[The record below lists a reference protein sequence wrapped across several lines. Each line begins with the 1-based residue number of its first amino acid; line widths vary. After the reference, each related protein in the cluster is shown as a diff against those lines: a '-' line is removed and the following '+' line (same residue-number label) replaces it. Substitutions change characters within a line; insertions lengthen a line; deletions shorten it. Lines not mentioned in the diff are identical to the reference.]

1 MPVIEFKSCREQN
14 PRYKYRVDTDLA
26 PLGVGGMGVVYQG
39 KQIDLVTNT
48 GRDVAIKFLKPN
60 LNPAVIE
67 RARREADI
75 RLRTDNLIE
84 MIDFVETEH
93 LSESGPIIHYHVVS
107 ELIPGVSLL
116 DLLQGKL
123 CDSKGVEIEYAK
135 QLYQFYQERPEQFAI
150 FITRKVLNGLFVL
163 HANNYVHRD
172 IDPSNIMITN
182 SRQIKIIDFGVAK
195 SLHEKNNGNGLAT
208 KIGTFIGKPAYSA
221 PELVSG
227 DVPNHKPA
235 SDLYSVGIM
244 LYVMMTGKLPFSGS
258 ITEISRKVISE
269 PTPVKNIKNGS
280 LRKIIAKATEK
291 SLKKRYASSAEF
303 LVALDRVKSETYSSK
318 KVFITISIVVA
329 ISVIAGIIL
338 GTLI

>member
-1 MPVIEFKSCREQN
+1 MPVIEFKSCREHN
-14 PRYKYRVDTDLA
+14 PHYKYRVDLDLA

-48 GRDVAIKFLKPN
+48 SRDVAIKFLKSH
-60 LNPAVIE
+60 LAPAVIE

-93 LSESGPIIHYHVVS
+93 PSENGPVIHYHVVS

-116 DLLQGKL
+116 DFLQGKL

-135 QLYQFYQERPEQFAI
+135 QLYKFYQEQPEQFAI

-195 SLHEKNNGNGLAT
+195 SLHEKNEANGLAT

-227 DVPNHKPA
+227 DIPNHKPA

-244 LYVMMTGKLPFSGS
+244 LYVMITGKLPFSGS
-258 ITEISRKVISE
+258 ISEISKKVISE
-269 PTPVKNIKNGS
+269 PTPVKNIQNGT
-280 LRKIIAKATEK
+280 LRKIIAKATAK
-291 SLKKRYASSAEF
+291 SPNKRYASSAEF
-303 LVALDRVKSETYSSK
+303 LVALDKVKQATFPAK
-318 KVFITISIVVA
+318 KFAMAICFVIA
-329 ISVIAGIIL
+329 ISVVVGIIL
-338 GTLI
+338 GILI